1 MLLHVNNEM
10 ENGIIAKIPLALDKD
25 IKGFQGDAIDFEI
38 SSPERQFIQAD
49 DFHPYKSLFK
59 VFSGTTEL
67 KNIFIALSFNLNFS
81 TPDGKK
87 TAMSRSNPT
96 DDWLVTNGEYYSEGA
111 SSFGFTS
118 NSKFAGSYGAS
129 ITNSYLY
136 VIKNGSL
143 VDNNISNH
151 ISIRAQ
157 FYPSSTYAVIT
168 PKDHISIILSNRQ
181 GHIE

>member
-25 IKGFQGDAIDFEI
+25 VKGFQGDAIDFEI
-38 SSPERQFIQAD
+38 SSPDRQLIQAD

-59 VFSGTTEL
+59 VLSGTSEL
-67 KNIFIALSFNLNFS
+67 KNIYIALSFNLSFS

-87 TAMSRSNPT
+87 TTMSRSNPT
-96 DDWLVTNGEYYSEGA
+96 EDWLITNGEYYSENTT
-111 SSFGFTS
+111 SFGFTS

-129 ITNSYLY
+129 ITNLFLY

-143 VDNNISNH
+143 VDNKISNN

-181 GHIE
+181 SYIE